1 MPADNRR
8 STEVTMKTILIVD
21 DSAEIRQLVKL
32 TLGTEDYQVLEAAD
46 GPRGVELAVSQGPDL
61 IIMDIILQGPMNGF
75 EAISAIRQQPQL
87 RERPVII
94 LSGSGQQIPERQ
106 GFNTT
111 AVTYFRKPFSPL
123 DLIERIESVLGIGA

>member
-1 MPADNRR
+1 
-8 STEVTMKTILIVD
+8 MKTILIVD

-32 TLGTEDYQVLEAAD
+32 TLGNEDYQVLEAAD
-46 GPRGVELAVSQGPDL
+46 GPRGVELAVSREPDL

-94 LSGSGQQIPERQ
+94 LSGSGQQIPESQ
-106 GFNTT
+106 GFITT
-111 AVTYFRKPFSPL
+111 AVSYFRKPFSPL
-123 DLIERIESVLGIGA
+123 DLIEQIESALGIGA